1 MKTIKTFLTILAAN
15 FVFFTAHAQTQ
26 ERVAASSCQCGPG
39 QSTCNSYCIFS
50 DCCVCWNTATQNGS
64 CSCFWGI
71 ATCKTGKIDAARGQS
86 AGDNIFGEVHPEAR
100 ITFHF
105 EKFRKL
111 ISFFEKKKR
120 NTAELQNAIG
130 STSSKYSQADDNAR
144 ISNEDFT
151 ILLTAYSN
159 LIRQLD
165 ESQKNDLAIYIKSL

>member
-15 FVFFTAHAQTQ
+15 FVFFAAHAQTQ
-26 ERVAASSCQCGPG
+26 ERVAVSSCQCGPG
-39 QSTCNSYCIFS
+39 QSTCNSNCIFS
-50 DCCVCWNTATQNGS
+50 DCCVCWNTATQSGS
-64 CSCFWGI
+64 CGCFWGI

-86 AGDNIFGEVHPEAR
+86 TDDNIFGEVHPEAR

-111 ISFFEKKKR
+111 ISFFENKKR
-120 NTAELQNAIG
+120 NTGELQNAIG
-130 STSSKYSQADDNAR
+130 STSSKYSQTDDNTR
-144 ISNEDFT
+144 ICNEDFT

-165 ESQKNDLAIYIKSL
+165 ESQKNDLNIYIKSL